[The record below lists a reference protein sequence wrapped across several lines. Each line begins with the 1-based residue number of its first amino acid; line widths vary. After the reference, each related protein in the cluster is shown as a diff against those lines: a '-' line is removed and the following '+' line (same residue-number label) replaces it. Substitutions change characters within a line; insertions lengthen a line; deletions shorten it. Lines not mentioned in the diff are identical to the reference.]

1 MSTRSASTYRAFE
14 IENRKPRDVVKFR
27 SRHPLSESMRLVY
40 YVKGRDDIVKLAR
53 RIARDETTG
62 SWVGTDAPT
71 KTYRDAM
78 ADVEK
83 VEVYGK
89 TEGVMTIRSPL
100 VNLDMGADLLYQFL
114 MLAIGGPILE
124 FVYYDRVAFMDF
136 ELPEKMLRRFPG
148 PKFGIKGTRRLLGL
162 PPNAPVIGTIMKPCA
177 GLTDRE
183 VAKKI
188 YEAAAGG
195 VRFIK
200 DDEKM
205 LSPTYCPFERK
216 IKRVVDALARAADE
230 TGQNCLYAPQICAG
244 PATIR
249 DTVLRAIG
257 LGATGIM
264 FNALVTGLPVLA
276 MLAADKDVN
285 VPIYIHSGGRT
296 GLSTGP
302 RRVDDVVIAKLVRLC
317 GGDYFQ
323 IGVVDMKECL
333 YTSLFPNLLLR
344 LNEVFTGKLGGKK
357 DTVSVTAGG
366 LSVHNM
372 TAQLDAFGTDFMA
385 LAGSGILN
393 HPDGPRAGV
402 DAMTAVVDAWRKKV
416 PLKTYAKTHPVLAK
430 ALGMGSFYAS

>member
-1 MSTRSASTYRAFE
+1 MSTRPVSTYRAFE
-14 IENRKPRDVVKFR
+14 IEKRKPRDVVKFR
-27 SRHPLSESMRLVY
+27 SRHALSESMRLVY
-40 YVKGRDDIVKLAR
+40 YVKGRDDIVKLAK

-62 SWVGTDAPT
+62 SWVGTSKPT

-83 VEVYGK
+83 VEIYGK

-100 VNLDMGADLLYQFL
+100 VNLDMGADLLYQFM

-148 PKFGIKGTRRLLGL
+148 PKFGIKGTRKLLGL
-162 PPNAPVIGTIMKPCA
+162 ASNAPVIGTIMKPCA
-177 GLTDRE
+177 GLTDGE

-188 YEAAAGG
+188 YEAAVGG

-205 LSPTYCPFERK
+205 LSPKYCPFERK
-216 IKRVVDALARAADE
+216 IKHVVAALARAADE
-230 TGQNCLYAPQICAG
+230 TGCNCLYAPQICAG

-249 DTVLRAIG
+249 DTVLRAID

-285 VPIYIHSGGRT
+285 VPIYVHSGGRT

-317 GGDYFQ
+317 GGDYYQ

-344 LNEVFTGKLGGKK
+344 LNDVFTGKLAGKK

-402 DAMTAVVDAWRKKV
+402 DAMTAVVDAWRKKI
-416 PLKTYAKTHPVLAK
+416 PLKRYAKTHPVLAK
-430 ALGMGSFYAS
+430 AMGMGSFYAS

>member
-1 MSTRSASTYRAFE
+1 MSTRPVPAYRAFE
-14 IENRKPRDVVKFR
+14 IENRKPKDVVKFR
-27 SRHPLSESMRLVY
+27 SRHALPESMRLVY
-40 YVKGRDDIVKLAR
+40 YVKGRDDIVKLAK

-62 SWVGTDAPT
+62 SWVGTDKPT

-89 TEGVMTIRSPL
+89 TEGLMTIRSPL
-100 VNLDMGADLLYQFL
+100 VNLDMGGDVLYQFM

-124 FVYYDRVAFMDF
+124 FVYYDRVAFTDF

-148 PKFGIKGTRRLLGL
+148 PKFGIKGTRKLLGL
-162 PPNAPVIGTIMKPCA
+162 SSNAPVIGTIMKPCA

-188 YEAAAGG
+188 YEAAVGG

-205 LSPTYCPFERK
+205 LSPKYCPFERK

-230 TGQNCLYAPQICAG
+230 TGHNCLYAPQICAG

-249 DTVLRAIG
+249 DTVLRAIE
-257 LGATGIM
+257 LGATGVM

-276 MLAADKDVN
+276 MLAADKDVS
-285 VPIYIHSGGRT
+285 VPIYVHSGGRT

-344 LNEVFTGKLGGKK
+344 LNEAFTEELAGKK

-372 TAQLDAFGTDFMA
+372 TAQLDALGTDFMA

-402 DAMTAVVDAWRKKV
+402 DAMTAVVDAWRKRV
-416 PLKTYAKTHPVLAK
+416 PLVEYAKSHGVLAK
-430 ALGMGSFYAS
+430 ALGMGSFYGS